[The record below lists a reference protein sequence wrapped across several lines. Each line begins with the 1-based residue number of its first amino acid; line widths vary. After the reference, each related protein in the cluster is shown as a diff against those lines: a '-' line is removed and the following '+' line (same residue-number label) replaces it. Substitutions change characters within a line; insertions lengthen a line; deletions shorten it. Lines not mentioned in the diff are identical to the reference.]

1 MSARLS
7 MVLVGAAVVKAAADA
22 AMARLNLML
31 AVWSGLEKVGKE
43 CMDQVPD
50 LCLVL
55 SGERVNEERTYTER
69 YYDTSL
75 PHM

>member
-7 MVLVGAAVVKAAADA
+7 MVLVGAAVAKAAADA
-22 AMARLNLML
+22 AMAVLNLML
-31 AVWSGLEKVGKE
+31 AVWSGVEKVGKE